1 MELLT
6 LVVAAARFLEVVQCR
21 SLYGSMEKKMDV
33 QKEIEFLLQLDNR
46 NTFCS
51 KGRRD
56 WILD

>member
-21 SLYGSMEKKMDV
+21 SLYGYDGKEMDV

-46 NTFCS
+46 NRFC
-51 KGRRD
+51 
-56 WILD
+56 